1 MQVLHH
7 PDDQA
12 SELDARLTEAG
23 VPHQMIM
30 VPDIGHTFSL
40 ETWRRKPLPQD
51 LRPVVT
57 GFFNEH
63 LK

>member
-1 MQVLHH
+1 
-7 PDDQA
+7 
-12 SELDARLTEAG
+12 
-23 VPHQMIM
+23 MIM